1 MSGRVLARPTQRS
14 DADEPGRL
22 VVGGHYTLPSG
33 SVVRLDAILRGG
45 QAGCQYLR
53 RSDGSRVTQA
63 DEVSFDTGWLQR
75 HGRLNWG
82 G

>member
-1 MSGRVLARPTQRS
+1 MSAGTFVVGLPQQKPA
-14 DADEPGRL
+14 L

-33 SVVRLDAILRGG
+33 SVVQLDAILRGG
-45 QAGCQYLR
+45 QAGCHYLR
-53 RSDGSRVTQA
+53 RSNGASVTQA

-75 HGRLNWG
+75 YGQLNWG

>member
-1 MSGRVLARPTQRS
+1 MSGRVLAAPAQ
-14 DADEPGRL
+14 PGTDKPRGL
-22 VVGGHYTLPSG
+22 VVGGHYKLPSG

-45 QAGCQYLR
+45 QAGCRYLR

-63 DEVSFDTGWLQR
+63 DEVSFDVTWLQR
-75 HGRLNWG
+75 HGLLNWG